1 MADELEGRQHQGAQL
16 ETFRDVKL
24 RTIRVRGA
32 GFHVLVQESGAITI
46 YFDDRTIHVAPD
58 SDPAVER
65 KQAHDKDA
73 ESPRSDSQ
81 TQRRGA
87 R

>member
-1 MADELEGRQHQGAQL
+1 MSDDLEGRQFQGATL
-16 ETFRDVKL
+16 ESFRDPKT
-24 RTIRVRGA
+24 RAIRVRGA
-32 GFHVLVQESGAITI
+32 GFWVVVQESGAIAI
-46 YFDDRTIHVAPD
+46 HFENRTIHVAPD

-65 KQAHDKDA
+65 KPVHDKDA
-73 ESPRSDSQ
+73 LSPRSDPV